1 MEKITELKEILESQE
16 RLRKHKTDFYM
27 KLLTNP

>member
-1 MEKITELKEILESQE
+1 MEKITELKEILESQ